1 MIDLENRE
9 QETGK
14 MKSGTKPSS
23 QNRRDFLMRGAA
35 TMGAAASLAI
45 VGRANTAPVE
55 PAVQQD
61 APTITQGGSGY
72 RLTPHVQEY
81 YAKARF

>member
-1 MIDLENRE
+1 
-9 QETGK
+9 

-23 QNRRDFLMRGAA
+23 HNRRDFLVRGAA

-45 VGRANTAPVE
+45 IGRANSAPVE
-55 PAVQQD
+55 PVAKQG
-61 APTITQGGSGY
+61 APTLTQDESGY
-72 RLTPHVQEY
+72 RLTPHIRDY

>member
-1 MIDLENRE
+1 
-9 QETGK
+9 

-23 QNRRDFLMRGAA
+23 QNRRDFLVRGAV

-45 VGRANTAPVE
+45 AGRANSVPVE
-55 PAVQQD
+55 ATAKQGTPTLAQD
-61 APTITQGGSGY
+61 QSGY
-72 RLTPHVQEY
+72 RLTPHIQEY